1 MKKGEARRQ
10 QLLERLADHV
20 LAHGLQGASLRPLA
34 AAVGTSD
41 RMLLH
46 YFADKE
52 ALLTATLTLVTQ
64 RLIAILEGARAD
76 PMPFQSLLP
85 HLSKMMKDKRIQ
97 PYMRLW
103 LELVTF
109 AAGEK
114 EPFRSIAQYICTT
127 FLNWISAA
135 LVVEREEE
143 REPLAALMLAIIEG
157 FAIFDAL
164 GDDAK
169 LTVALAGVA
178 LGPATW
184 RGTASGSPEKVNG
197 SQAGA

>member
-10 QLLERLADHV
+10 QLLERTADHL

-34 AAVGTSD
+34 AAAGTSD

-46 YFADKE
+46 YFVDKE
-52 ALLTATLTLVTQ
+52 ELLTAALTLVTQ
-64 RLIAILEGARAD
+64 RLIALLESARAD

-85 HLSKMMKDKRIQ
+85 HISVLMKDARIQ

-114 EPFRSIAQYICTT
+114 EPFRSIARQICST
-127 FLNWISAA
+127 FLDWIAAA
-135 LVVEREEE
+135 LSVERQEE
-143 REPLAALMLAIIEG
+143 REPLAALTLAIIEG
-157 FAIFDAL
+157 LIIFDAL
-164 GDDAK
+164 GDDSK
-169 LTVALAGVA
+169 RTVALAGAA
-178 LGPATW
+178 LL
-184 RGTASGSPEKVNG
+184 
-197 SQAGA
+197 